1 MKRTRLIFLRADPQA
16 PPGYLL
22 LNEFGEP
29 VGRGAQPLQAEA
41 PAVPTTIVLVV
52 PGAEAVAR
60 WLALPG
66 RNDLQARAAARLL
79 LEDEQALGEPVHVAL
94 GPVEADGAR
103 LVVSA
108 AEARMQAWLA
118 TARLHGLEPDVVVPD
133 HLLLA
138 QPLEADVVAV
148 TLDDQVAVRGDRLA
162 FTAEPDLA
170 AVVLAGRI
178 AQAVAEPDAVERL
191 FAAGAGRIPVNL
203 LQGDFAPA
211 DGARPDRRQ
220 LVRVAAL
227 VAALVLSPLLLDA
240 AQALRLTFAAQS
252 VEADTRAQAAAVLPK
267 GQAVNDPAAQVAGQ
281 LDRLELAAGGGPAG
295 LAAQLFRNLQSL
307 DQAQV
312 ESVIVS
318 PDGALRAT
326 ISHANY
332 SDIDLLSDGLRREGV
347 ALREEATR
355 EEAGGRIV
363 SDVILGVRR

>member
-1 MKRTRLIFLRADPQA
+1 MKRTRLIFLRADPQT

-29 VGRGAQPLQAEA
+29 VGRGPQPLQPEA
-41 PAVPTTIVLVV
+41 TATPTTVVLVV
-52 PGAEAVAR
+52 PGIEAVAR
-60 WLALPG
+60 WLTLPG

-79 LEDEQALGEPVHVAL
+79 LEDEQAVAEPIHVAL
-94 GPVEADGAR
+94 GAIEPDGAR

-118 TARLHGLEPDVVVPD
+118 TARLHGLEPDIVVPD

-138 QPLEADVVAV
+138 APLEAELVAAA
-148 TLDDQVAVRGDRLA
+148 LDGQIVVRGERLA
-162 FTAEPDLA
+162 FSAEPTLV
-170 AVVLAGRI
+170 AVILGERAPHPVTDP
-178 AQAVAEPDAVERL
+178 EAVERL
-191 FAAGAGRIPVNL
+191 FAEGAARIPVNL
-203 LQGDFAPA
+203 LQGDFARA

-220 LVRVAAL
+220 WIRMAGLAAAVA
-227 VAALVLSPLLLDA
+227 LSPLVLDA
-240 AQALRLTFAAQS
+240 AQALRLTFAARS
-252 VEADTRAQAAAVLPK
+252 IEADTRAQAAAVLPG
-267 GQAVNDPAAQVAGQ
+267 GQAINDPVGQVAAR

-295 LAAQLFRNLQSL
+295 LAAQLFRNVQGL
-307 DQAQV
+307 DEAQV
-312 ESVIVS
+312 ESLVVS

-332 SDIDLLSDGLRREGV
+332 SDIDQLSDGLRREGV

-355 EEAGGRIV
+355 DEAGRVV